1 MNEKFD
7 NMTTVDSSINLGS
20 ELGYLSVKEPELK
33 STQDELAEIKKILVD
48 KVKIVT
54 ETVAENEN
62 PRKQVESGKQ
72 ALRDTKSLLWDHM
85 LKEVKNLKDYLLM
98 LQDEKDLVD
107 TCLTN
112 VNLVQEMMGDKPT

>member
-1 MNEKFD
+1 
-7 NMTTVDSSINLGS
+7 MTTVDSSINLGS
-20 ELGYLSVKEPELK
+20 ELGNLSVKEPELK

-54 ETVAENEN
+54 EIVAENEN